1 MSRSIRIA
9 GALVLSSFLF
19 SPLVMAEESPVFASR
34 AMAQEQKVEQQQ
46 LAYENSKKDDLKT
59 QQASA
64 APTDSVKGSHT

>member
-19 SPLVMAEESPVFASR
+19 APLAMAEESPLFASR
-34 AMAQEQKVEQQQ
+34 TQVQEQKIEQQQ
-46 LAYENSKKDDLKT
+46 LAYENAKKDDLKT

-64 APTDSVKGSHT
+64 TPIETVKGSHT